1 MELAAPSGSHPWVC
15 SLLSSTRPPGAAA
28 LGAPSRWW
36 QQKSCRDASSLL
48 CPCSPSTV
56 AAGRMLS
63 PSKRLQPVAT
73 GPLLPVPCG
82 SCAASRA
89 DPCCQPRS
97 LPVPARLAQGE
108 QPSPSPRAREA
119 RLAEQVFTDTFFL
132 SIYLF
137 IFCNGSMPADL
148 ELLSAEGAQLPACS
162 IGAARGAQ
170 PLTST
175 ALPAEGQLSPGCSC
189 WGGLGSAQGAQHQPG
204 QALVTSLP
212 SGCVLVQAAWG
223 LRPLINMARALLLSC
238 PAPLFFLGPAPGIK
252 RQLSRGRCM
261 CGAGEAI
268 GDSGMEGGEHR

>member
-1 MELAAPSGSHPWVC
+1 MC

-63 PSKRLQPVAT
+63 PSKRLQPVAKP

-119 RLAEQVFTDTFFL
+119 RSAEQVFTDTFFF
-132 SIYLF
+132 IYLF
-137 IFCNGSMPADL
+137 IYFLQWKHASRF
-148 ELLSAEGAQLPACS
+148 
-162 IGAARGAQ
+162 GAAVGGGSPAPCVLHWGCSGSTAPHRHGSACRGSAQ
-170 PLTST
+170 PWL
-175 ALPAEGQLSPGCSC
+175 QLLG
-189 WGGLGSAQGAQHQPG
+189 GGLGSAQGAQHQPG

-223 LRPLINMARALLLSC
+223 LRPPINMARALLLSC
-238 PAPLFFLGPAPGIK
+238 PVPLFFLGPAPGIK
-252 RQLSRGRCM
+252 RQLSRGDVCVEQVR
-261 CGAGEAI
+261 
-268 GDSGMEGGEHR
+268 

>member
-63 PSKRLQPVAT
+63 PSKRLQPVAKP

-119 RLAEQVFTDTFFL
+119 RLAEQVFTDTFFYL
-132 SIYLF
+132 FIYLF
-137 IFCNGSMPADL
+137 SAIEACQQIWSCCRRRKPSSLRAPLGLLGEHSPSPARL
-148 ELLSAEGAQLPACS
+148 CLQRVSSAL
-162 IGAARGAQ
+162 AAAAGGVW
-170 PLTST
+170 
-175 ALPAEGQLSPGCSC
+175 ALPKGLS
-189 WGGLGSAQGAQHQPG
+189 
-204 QALVTSLP
+204 TSL
-212 SGCVLVQAAWG
+212 
-223 LRPLINMARALLLSC
+223 
-238 PAPLFFLGPAPGIK
+238 
-252 RQLSRGRCM
+252 GR
-261 CGAGEAI
+261 
-268 GDSGMEGGEHR
+268 HW

>member
-1 MELAAPSGSHPWVC
+1 MC

-48 CPCSPSTV
+48 CPCSPPTV

-63 PSKRLQPVAT
+63 PSKRLQPVAKP

-119 RLAEQVFTDTFFL
+119 RSAEQVFTDTFFF
-132 SIYLF
+132 IYLF
-137 IFCNGSMPADL
+137 IYFLQWKHASRF
-148 ELLSAEGAQLPACS
+148 
-162 IGAARGAQ
+162 GAAVGGGSPA
-170 PLTST
+170 PCVLHWGCSGST
-175 ALPAEGQLSPGCSC
+175 APHRHGSACR
-189 WGGLGSAQGAQHQPG
+189 GSAQPWLQLLGGFGLCPRGSAPAWAGAGDLPPLWLCPGSGSLGAVSPHQHG
-204 QALVTSLP
+204 QSL
-212 SGCVLVQAAWG
+212 A
-223 LRPLINMARALLLSC
+223 ALLPRPSLLPGTC
-238 PAPLFFLGPAPGIK
+238 PW
-252 RQLSRGRCM
+252 
-261 CGAGEAI
+261 
-268 GDSGMEGGEHR
+268 D